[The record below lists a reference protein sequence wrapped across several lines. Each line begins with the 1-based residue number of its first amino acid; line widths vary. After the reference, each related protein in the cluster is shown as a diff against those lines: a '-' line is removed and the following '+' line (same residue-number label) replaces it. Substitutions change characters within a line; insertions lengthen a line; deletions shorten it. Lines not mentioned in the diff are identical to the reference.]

1 MFAPLLNYICC
12 QTGEMSVCKNITMFV
27 YKTHSCLLTNQGYVF
42 CGLLEY
48 KILNIAK
55 KIILH

>member
-12 QTGEMSVCKNITMFV
+12 QTGETSVCKNITMFV
-27 YKTHSCLLTNQGYVF
+27 YKTQLSSNQGYVF

-48 KILNIAK
+48 KILSIAK
-55 KIILH
+55 KIIPH